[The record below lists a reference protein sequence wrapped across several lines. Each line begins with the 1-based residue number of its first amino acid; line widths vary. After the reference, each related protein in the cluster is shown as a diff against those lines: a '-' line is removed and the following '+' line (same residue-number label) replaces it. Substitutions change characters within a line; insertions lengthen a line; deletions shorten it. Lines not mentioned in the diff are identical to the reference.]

1 MDNEEKKPNYINFF
15 ENKNLKNGIRIN
27 IHTPEG
33 ALKAIKEIFTDNKP
47 NFIFGLENQKIEKY
61 EILIIAWREWL
72 ISGKMTNIK
81 YQHKEL
87 LNKIF
92 KFHFRQEDHVIC
104 FQSYNLDEALLMARI
119 NKKFLNIIIPKIEG
133 SIPINTSIIAT
144 YT

>member
-1 MDNEEKKPNYINFF
+1 MNNEEEKANYINFF

-27 IHTPEG
+27 INSQQG

-47 NFIFGLENQKIEKY
+47 NYIIGLENQKIEKY
-61 EILIIAWREWL
+61 EIVIIAWREWL
-72 ISGKMTNIK
+72 VTGKMTNIK

-87 LNKIF
+87 LKKMF
-92 KFHFRQEDHVIC
+92 TFHFKQEDHVIC
-104 FQSYNLDEALLMARI
+104 FQSYNLNEALLMTRI
-119 NKKFLNIIIPKIEG
+119 NKKYLNIIIPKIEG